1 MNLVELKCN
10 KCGAILK
17 VNSELNEISC
27 NYCGNKMVIDD
38 EATLLER
45 MEDKKLNSRKKNH
58 EQSLKEELDKLEI
71 SKKKHKEELKK
82 EWLPFIIIESFCLGI
97 PLLIWIIS
105 LINSSI
111 NPKIPSLSN
120 YNKLEIGM
128 SYKECRSIL
137 KVEGHRTKEKDNEMI
152 YEWYDP
158 DCEEGLFERCG
169 WIVRLKFKND
179 KLIEREED
187 GLK

>member
-1 MNLVELKCN
+1 MKLVELKCN

-27 NYCGNKMVIDD
+27 NYCGNKMIIDD

-58 EQSLKEELDKLEI
+58 EQLVKEELDKLEI
-71 SKKKHKEELKK
+71 QKKKNKEELKK
-82 EWLPFIIIESFCLGI
+82 EWKPFIIIEFFFFGI
-97 PLLIWIIS
+97 AILIGIIYGISSLL
-105 LINSSI
+105 
-111 NPKIPSLSN
+111 NPKVPTLSN
-120 YNKLEIGM
+120 YNKIEIGM
-128 SYKECRSIL
+128 SYSECRKIL
-137 KVEGHRTKEKDNEMI
+137 KVEGHRTKEDDNKTI

-158 DCEEGLFERCG
+158 DCENGIFKKCG
-169 WIVRLKFKND
+169 WIVRLEFEND
-179 KLIEREED
+179 KLVKREED